1 MRKGR
6 EQGANVC
13 TFFYMHV
20 MFHIAIVASEKIV
33 QYNALVHIFGMLIFR
48 DSICGHHYP
57 KKSAV
62 FKKNV
67 EIG

>member
-1 MRKGR
+1 
-6 EQGANVC
+6 
-13 TFFYMHV
+13 MHA
-20 MFHIAIVASEKIV
+20 MFHITIVASEKIV
-33 QYNALVHIFGMLIFR
+33 QYNVLVHIFGMLIFR

-62 FKKNV
+62 FKKNI